1 MTFALFLLYLVLSYI
16 HPGEIVP
23 ALAPYRFAYWTGM
36 SGLAVAIVSLLARRR
51 DVLATI
57 QLWTL
62 MFFAAVLG
70 LSLMVADRWLGAP
83 ILALQQF
90 GPSPMCFC
98 FALVQCDVAHAFA
111 WRPPASSR

>member
-1 MTFALFLLYLVLSYI
+1 MCS
-16 HPGEIVP
+16 
-23 ALAPYRFAYWTGM
+23 R
-36 SGLAVAIVSLLARRR
+36 
-51 DVLATI
+51 TI

-90 GPSPMCFC
+90 GPSLTMFLLALCSVTSLSR
-98 FALVQCDVAHAFA
+98 FAS
-111 WRPPASSR
+111 RPPASSC